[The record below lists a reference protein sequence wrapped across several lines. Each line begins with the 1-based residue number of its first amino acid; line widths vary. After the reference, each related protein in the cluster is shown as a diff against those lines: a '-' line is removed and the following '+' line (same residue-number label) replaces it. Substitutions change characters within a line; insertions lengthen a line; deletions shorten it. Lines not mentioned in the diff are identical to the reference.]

1 MIFLYGLCSIIF
13 HAFFVN
19 VGGGDDNY
27 FMTCLNNRTLG
38 EFYVKRWNTWS
49 SRLVIETVVVMV
61 LKQPLWLWKVLDVF
75 ASFVLAYLLF
85 GILFHKK
92 ESGKAAIVCGIF
104 LFLYDFR
111 EMDSAGY
118 MTTTIFYWWV
128 LAAAMIAFL
137 PIYFHYNNEKVKTW
151 IYALAVPCSIF
162 AANQEQAAIIF
173 VCLCMYMLGIYLF
186 EKRKIPK
193 YVVFLLL
200 VGLISLAIVF
210 LCPGNEVRKISNI
223 DFWFPNYAEF
233 NIVHKG
239 LLGWYGL
246 LRTLFENINWLFF
259 AFTAILLGA
268 VWKTSH
274 KWYERWIAA
283 VPFLANLALGACII
297 ISNFY
302 DAGPVN
308 KVVHAFDF
316 DQPIVYYHGFLPL
329 KLCLLVLAYTFTCL
343 CVVFAMYVLWGPTKK
358 FSHLMAVLVIG
369 AASKV
374 SMGMSPTVWA
384 SSERTSIFLLFGFVI
399 IAVSCAEII
408 FKKQKC

>member
-1 MIFLYGLCSIIF
+1 
-13 HAFFVN
+13 
-19 VGGGDDNY
+19 
-27 FMTCLNNRTLG
+27 
-38 EFYVKRWNTWS
+38 
-49 SRLVIETVVVMV
+49 
-61 LKQPLWLWKVLDVF
+61 
-75 ASFVLAYLLF
+75 
-85 GILFHKK
+85 
-92 ESGKAAIVCGIF
+92 
-104 LFLYDFR
+104 
-111 EMDSAGY
+111 MDSAGY

-210 LCPGNEVRKISNI
+210 LCS
-223 DFWFPNYAEF
+223 
-233 NIVHKG
+233 
-239 LLGWYGL
+239 
-246 LRTLFENINWLFF
+246 
-259 AFTAILLGA
+259 
-268 VWKTSH
+268 
-274 KWYERWIAA
+274 
-283 VPFLANLALGACII
+283 
-297 ISNFY
+297 
-302 DAGPVN
+302 VN

-358 FSHLMAVLVIG
+358 FSHLMAVLVSG

-384 SSERTSIFLLFGFVI
+384 SSERTIIFLLFGFVI

-408 FKKQKC
+408 FKKQKY